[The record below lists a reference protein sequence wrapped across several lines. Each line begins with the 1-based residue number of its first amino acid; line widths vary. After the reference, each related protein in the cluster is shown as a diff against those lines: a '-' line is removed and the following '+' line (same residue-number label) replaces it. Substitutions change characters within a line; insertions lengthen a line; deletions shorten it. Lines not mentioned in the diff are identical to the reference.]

1 MKKVLIFVLIGLIA
15 AGTLMAAGAG
25 QGSAAGGTRRPA
37 VYSLATAGLG
47 GTYYIVGA
55 GLGEVLTRDIPHLT
69 VNAIISG
76 GSTGN
81 PVMLHRNEAEIGI
94 TNYISA
100 SNALAGNA
108 PFENRIA
115 LAGIAPLQYSTLH
128 IMVMGNSSY
137 HTLND
142 LRGRRVNLGPAAGGG
157 ALFFRELL
165 PFWGLSESDFNF
177 SFLSYTEGTEALR
190 DGRIDANTPNGAAPL
205 ETVSSIAAFDSVKL
219 ITLEAA
225 NMGRVKER
233 LPHYDLATIP
243 GGTYRGIDRDVHTG
257 GVQDILVVRQDMD
270 EEEAY
275 MITKAIYE
283 ALQELRQVHPSVS
296 NMTFEGYNHSMVPL
310 HPGALRFYRERNIPI
325 Q

>member
-1 MKKVLIFVLIGLIA
+1 MKRMLIFVLIGLIA
-15 AGTLMAAGAG
+15 VGTLTAAGR
-25 QGSAAGGTRRPA
+25 QGGGERRHE

-55 GLGEVLTRDIPHLT
+55 GLGEILTREIPHLT
-69 VNAIISG
+69 VNAIIAG

-81 PVMLHRNEAEIGI
+81 PLMLHRGEAEIGI

-100 SNALAGNA
+100 ANAIAGRA
-108 PFENRIA
+108 PFEQPIA
-115 LAGIAPLQYSTLH
+115 IRAIAPLQYSQLH
-128 IMVMGNSSY
+128 IMVMGNSPF

-205 ETVSSIAAFDSVKL
+205 ETVSSLAAFADVRL
-219 ITLEAA
+219 ISLEAE
-225 NMGRVKER
+225 NMRRVRER
-233 LPHYDLATIP
+233 LPHYDHALIP
-243 GGTYRGIDRDVHTG
+243 AGIYRGINQDVWTG
-257 GVQDILVVRQDMD
+257 GIQDILVVRADMD

-275 MITKAIYE
+275 MITRTIYE
-283 ALQELRQVHPSVS
+283 HLAELRRVHPSVS
-296 NMTFEGYNHSMVPL
+296 HMTFDNYNHSLVPL